1 MLKVT
6 RAAEYG
12 IIALKYMHQ
21 QPFGYIASAR
31 EISEKYNIPAE
42 IMAKIMQKMARQGLV
57 MSCQGARGGYTLAR
71 SPVDISVAEILQCI
85 DGPIGIVECFADPE
99 CECTQLQTGV
109 CNIKDPFAKIQ
120 NKFMGFLSGISLAD
134 LN

>member
-1 MLKVT
+1 MLRVS

-12 IIALKYMHQ
+12 IIALKYIYQ
-21 QPFGYIASAR
+21 QPIGYIASAR

-42 IMAKIMQKMARQGLV
+42 IMAKIMQKMAKQGLV
-57 MSCQGARGGYTLAR
+57 MSCQGARGGYTLAK
-71 SPVDISVAEILQCI
+71 PPAQISVADILQSI
-85 DGPIGIVECFADPE
+85 EGPIGIVECATDPG

-120 NKFMGFLSGISLAD
+120 NKFMGFLNGISLAD